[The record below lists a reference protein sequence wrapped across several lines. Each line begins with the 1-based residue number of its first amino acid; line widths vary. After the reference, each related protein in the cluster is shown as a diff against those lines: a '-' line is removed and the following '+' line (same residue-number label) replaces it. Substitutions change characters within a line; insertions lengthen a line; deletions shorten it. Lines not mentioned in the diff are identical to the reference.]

1 MTRAGADAGAGTS
14 GSSVL
19 LMADNLISPAKRAV
33 GVIIVAL
40 GALFTAA
47 APVFGLTY
55 TQPDMGLLIIIV
67 EVPVL
72 WIVGVVFACIAVAF
86 RIARWQR
93 IVGVVLLSV
102 AAAEVVALIAFGVV
116 DMIAR

>member
-1 MTRAGADAGAGTS
+1 
-14 GSSVL
+14 
-19 LMADNLISPAKRAV
+19 MADDLISPAKRAV
-33 GVIIVAL
+33 GVILVAL

-67 EVPVL
+67 VFPVL
-72 WIVGVVFACIAVAF
+72 WIIGVVFGCLAVAL

-93 IVGVVLLSV
+93 IGGIVLLSV
-102 AAAEVVALIAFGVV
+102 AGAEVVALIAFGVV
-116 DMIAR
+116 NITTR